1 NQDNGTGRIR
11 SVGGGGL
18 VQSPE
23 HINDWLGRIPTE
35 FKAQINGGNP
45 VQSGRP
51 AGGGSDDFSF
61 GCAGLPAFGLGA
73 TPWDY
78 NTVTWH
84 TERDTF
90 DKVVFD
96 DLKYN
101 ATLTAMLAYLAS
113 EDPTRIPLDR
123 VDLAA
128 QARAAGG
135 AGGGGGGRGFG
146 STTWPECE
154 KASRKTSP
162 RLK

>member
-1 NQDNGTGRIR
+1 M
-11 SVGGGGL
+11 
-18 VQSPE
+18 P
-23 HINDWLGRIPTE
+23 
-35 FKAQINGGNP
+35 
-45 VQSGRP
+45 SGRP

-78 NTVTWH
+78 GTVTWH
-84 TERDTF
+84 TERDTY

-128 QARAAGG
+128 QAARG
-135 AGGGGGGRGFG
+135 AGGGRGFG

-154 KASRKTSP
+154 KAPRTTEP